1 MSQAI
6 SERKTPQKAPGTRSR
21 PARSTSPEHPLEMEA
36 RLRIQEDDARWR
48 RTKEKILVGS
58 AVAVIL
64 DACVVST
71 LLIVSKSSTPSD
83 RQLAFLVMG
92 QIIALL
98 VGVLVGKN
106 LKWKS

>member
-1 MSQAI
+1 
-6 SERKTPQKAPGTRSR
+6 
-21 PARSTSPEHPLEMEA
+21 MEA
-36 RLRIQEDDARWR
+36 RLRIQEADARWR

-64 DACVVST
+64 DVCVMST
-71 LLIVSKSSTPSD
+71 FLIVSKSSAPSD

-92 QIIALL
+92 QLIALL

>member
-1 MSQAI
+1 MSQDI
-6 SERKTPQKAPGTRSR
+6 GGRKPLQKAPSTRAI
-21 PARSTSPEHPLEMEA
+21 PAGSVPQEHRLEREA
-36 RLRIQEDDARWR
+36 RLRIQEADARWR

-71 LLIVSKSSTPSD
+71 FLIVSQSSTPSD
-83 RQLAFLVMG
+83 RQLGFLVLG